1 MRRPILVAA
10 AAAGIVA
17 TIAVVALT
25 SRDPAP
31 VPADSNSP
39 AAAAASS
46 SSTSSPRSTSADYA
60 ALTAPGSYIYAG
72 VPAVVSLTDGSG
84 SQVVVELTVQGLEI
98 LPAEDAAAL
107 LEQTPSLPAAA
118 ATVYQM
124 PVTLTVLSAEA
135 SLSAAVLSSVTVA
148 THPGEDPLP
157 SVNTLTVGTCL
168 GLPEAPRLFAAGQSL
183 RWCVHA
189 AAVPGASTPI
199 GGQFHTTTGAYVSGV
214 IWAVKGFQPDV
225 EIPR

>member
-10 AAAGIVA
+10 AAAGIVT

-31 VPADSNSP
+31 DPTDSSSP
-39 AAAAASS
+39 AAAAA
-46 SSTSSPRSTSADYA
+46 STSSPRSTSAGYA
-60 ALTAPGSYIYAG
+60 AFTAPGSYIYAG

-107 LEQTPSLPAAA
+107 LEQTPSLPAGA

-124 PVTLTVLSAEA
+124 PVRLTVLSAEA

-157 SVNTLTVGTCL
+157 SVNTLTVGSCL
-168 GLPEAPRLFAAGQSL
+168 GLPEALRLFVAGQSL
-183 RWCVHA
+183 QWYVHA

-214 IWAVKGFQPDV
+214 IWAAKGFQSDV